1 MSQQSVSKQALIDRM
16 NNNLTYHT
24 PKGDQQERYEQI
36 RNKAKEF
43 ALLIIDVTPVSR
55 EQSLALTD
63 LENAAMWANASI
75 ARNE

>member
-1 MSQQSVSKQALIDRM
+1 MSQQPMGKQALIDRM
-16 NNNLTYHT
+16 NNNLTYHA
-24 PKGDQQERYEQI
+24 PKEDQQERYEHI

-63 LENAAMWANASI
+63 LENVVMWANASI